1 MVQKVNSLVMV
12 NFLTELD
19 DHGAVR
25 DYRVLS
31 GEFQDRFEW

>member
-1 MVQKVNSLVMV
+1 MV

-19 DHGAVR
+19 DHGTVR

-31 GEFQDRFEW
+31 SEFQDRLEW

>member
-1 MVQKVNSLVMV
+1 MVQKVNCLVMV

-19 DHGAVR
+19 DHGTVR

-31 GEFQDRFEW
+31 GEFQDRLEW